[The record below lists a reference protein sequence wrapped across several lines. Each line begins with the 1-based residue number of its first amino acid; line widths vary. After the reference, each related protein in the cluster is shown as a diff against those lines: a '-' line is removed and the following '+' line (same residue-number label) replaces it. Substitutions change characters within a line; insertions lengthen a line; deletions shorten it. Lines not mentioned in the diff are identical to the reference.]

1 MHSWVF
7 LTGLQMALA
16 LRTSAIFLIF
26 EKLTGSRM
34 LFGQIALKT
43 LLIPIL
49 SGSRNLII
57 ERVWAHI
64 HIFVLTD
71 HKTIDFKRN
80 WYIVEHEYVNM
91 CPSPPSPAIIQLA
104 TPLTNTNCLLLTK
117 SKFLAVETAE
127 WGIIRKFHIL
137 SA

>member
-1 MHSWVF
+1 
-7 LTGLQMALA
+7 MALA

-43 LLIPIL
+43 LLISIL

-80 WYIVEHEYVNM
+80 
-91 CPSPPSPAIIQLA
+91 
-104 TPLTNTNCLLLTK
+104 
-117 SKFLAVETAE
+117 
-127 WGIIRKFHIL
+127 
-137 SA
+137 